1 MLITVFVYIY
11 YSAAL
16 RVLIITLKLHSEERK
31 IMHSWYQTS
40 RQNSTSFNH
49 KCKYKFLL
57 CFKFDVNEELLLNIL
72 YVKVLINI
80 KNKKKQFLWRCNAR
94 KCRWRLYWT
103 VYISNNIVQLLKKVL
118 CLQRLFVHALWNF
131 LRFFYQE
138 QCEILI
144 FLDLR
149 SKIGV

>member
-31 IMHSWYQTS
+31 TMHSWYQTS

-80 KNKKKQFLWRCNAR
+80 KNKK
-94 KCRWRLYWT
+94 
-103 VYISNNIVQLLKKVL
+103 NNFFDDATHVSAGDVSIEL
-118 CLQRLFVHALWNF
+118 C
-131 LRFFYQE
+131 
-138 QCEILI
+138 I
-144 FLDLR
+144 FLTT
-149 SKIGV
+149 SCSY